1 MAKWLRFYAELPVET
16 AMISLSEKL
25 KDDCMT
31 EKLSI
36 INIFLIKLDKKL
48 NENESQPGLFV
59 SLHTSLC

>member
-1 MAKWLRFYAELPVET
+1 MAVAKLLRSYVELPVEN
-16 AMISLSEKL
+16 AMIFISEKL

-48 NENESQPGLFV
+48 NEIESKPGLFV
-59 SLHTSLC
+59 FV